1 MNFFRALLNPEQEE
15 LEQGDK
21 ALISQAANILQVG
34 EFQLLQLA
42 YHAWFGRDLPEPLV
56 SRLFTNHMLRDEV
69 PHWARH
75 YARLIMMREHHG
87 VLHCDDP
94 TYHRYD
100 HGYALQMPKGV
111 KAFIAASG
119 LVAFTLAA
127 ALLAASVFTTES
139 TSLLPPYFSADE
151 LCEGASDSTESSK
164 AGHSAPAC

>member
-1 MNFFRALLNPEQEE
+1 MNFLRALLNPEQEE

-56 SRLFTNHMLRDEV
+56 SRLFSKHMFRDEV

-75 YARLIMMREHHG
+75 YARQILMSEQHG
-87 VLHCDDP
+87 LLNCDDP

-100 HGYALQMPKGV
+100 HSYALQMPTGIR
-111 KAFIAASG
+111 AFIAAG
-119 LVAFTLAA
+119 GIVAFTVAA
-127 ALLAASVFTTES
+127 MLLAATVYTAES
-139 TSLLPPYFSADE
+139 TSLLPPYFQADE
-151 LCEGASDSTESSK
+151 LCDGAANSTESSK
-164 AGHSAPAC
+164 AGHSEPAC